1 MLSDDTI
8 RFIMDDSNSICEWLE
23 ELAARQPTPGGGA
36 AAALA
41 AATAAGL
48 VGMVSIYTTGRKWQ
62 DQEPM
67 MLAINQRAAEL
78 RTAAVALMAADAEA
92 FGKVGDAYKLP
103 SGTEQESANRKEA
116 IELALTAAAQ
126 PPRETLSIAVEI
138 VSITRQLVETANP
151 NVISD
156 VAVAASFAKSAIE
169 SAIVNIEI
177 NEGLIKSSTTKQ
189 SLRSAVSASS
199 ESYADTDHI
208 IAAVRQKLRHA

>member
-1 MLSDDTI
+1 MP
-8 RFIMDDSNSICEWLE
+8 FIMKEQNLSEWLE
-23 ELAARQPTPGGGA
+23 ALAARQPTPGGGA

-48 VGMVSIYTTGRKWQ
+48 VGMVSIYTTGKKWQ

-78 RTAAVALMAADAEA
+78 RTAALALMAADAEA

-126 PPRETLSIAVEI
+126 PPIETLSITVEI
-138 VSITRQLVETANP
+138 VSLTRQLVGTANP

-177 NEGLIKSSTTKQ
+177 NEALIKNPATKQ
-189 SLRSAVSASS
+189 ILQSAVDASS
-199 ESYADTDHI
+199 ESYKDIDRI
-208 IAAVRQKLRHA
+208 IAAVRQKLKHS